1 MDLKVYN
8 FISNR
13 LAQPSEG
20 SSFLGFVRIVALVSV
35 SLGSMAL
42 IISLSVLEGFE
53 KALYDNAVKFTSHIA
68 INSFERKLIL
78 DSENLI
84 SNIKY
89 NVPAIQSIAPVVERQ
104 GLIKFKNT
112 LEAALIRGYNNQND
126 ITDIKSNIVSGTLQF
141 SNKIA
146 KEIVISKRLAD
157 KLNVT
162 LGESIILYSIRETSN
177 GNLAYPDI
185 DKFTIKG
192 IYETGFAKYDDA
204 IVFIPFVTAQNI
216 FQIPPKSAT
225 SIDIMIDNLNNIQF
239 VSEQIQSIIG
249 YKYYTLTVFEI
260 NSSAFAWIE
269 LQKDPIP
276 IVLGLISL
284 VAVSNI
290 LTILLITVV
299 EKTRT
304 IGILRALGL
313 APKHII
319 RIFVFQG
326 LSIAL
331 KGSIIGCSLA
341 FIFSFIQK
349 YFGLINLRGEVYFL
363 DTLPVSINIEHYLT
377 IIVITIILA
386 LVSTFVPAMIASR
399 MNTIQSIRFK

>member
-1 MDLKVYN
+1 MDLKIYN
-8 FISNR
+8 FISKR
-13 LAQPSEG
+13 LAQPSEQ

-53 KALYDNAVKFTSHIA
+53 KALYDNAVKFTSHIT
-68 INSFERKLIL
+68 INAFERKLIHN
-78 DSENLI
+78 SENLI
-84 SNIKY
+84 SDIKS
-89 NVPAIQSIAPVVERQ
+89 NVPAVQSIAPFVERQ
-104 GLIKFKNT
+104 GLLKFKNT
-112 LEAALIRGYNNQND
+112 LEAVLIRGYKTQND
-126 ITDIKSNIVSGTLQF
+126 ITDIKSNLVSGSFQF
-141 SNKIA
+141 SDKSA
-146 KEIVISKRLAD
+146 KEIVISKRMAD
-157 KLNVT
+157 KLKVY
-162 LGESIILYSIRETSN
+162 LGDDIILYSMRESPN
-177 GNLAYPDI
+177 GSLAYPDI
-185 DKFTIKG
+185 DKFKIKG

-204 IVFIPFVTAQNI
+204 IVFIPYLSAQNI
-216 FQIPPKSAT
+216 FQIPPNSAT
-225 SIDIMIDNLNNIQF
+225 SIDVMIDNLNNINF

-284 VAVSNI
+284 VAVSNV
-290 LTILLITVV
+290 LTILLITVI
-299 EKTRT
+299 EKTRS

-331 KGSIIGCSLA
+331 MGNFIGCSLA
-341 FIFSFIQK
+341 LLFSFLQK
-349 YFGLINLRGEVYFL
+349 TFSLINLRGEVYFL
-363 DTLPVSINIEHYLT
+363 DTLPISINIEHYLT
-377 IIVITIILA
+377 IIIITIILA
-386 LVSTFVPAMIASR
+386 LVSTFIPALIASR
-399 MNTIQSIRFK
+399 MNTVQSIRFK

>member
-1 MDLKVYN
+1 MDLNVYN
-8 FISNR
+8 FVSKR
-13 LAQPSEG
+13 LAKPSEE

-42 IISLSVLEGFE
+42 VISHSVLEGFE
-53 KALYDNAVKFTSHIA
+53 KALYENAVKFTSHIA
-68 INSFERKLIL
+68 VNAFERKLIYNS
-78 DSENLI
+78 DNLI
-84 SNIKY
+84 SEIKTNIPDVKF
-89 NVPAIQSIAPVVERQ
+89 IAPVVERQ

-112 LEAALIRGYNNQND
+112 LEAVLIRGYKTQND
-126 ITDIKSNIVSGTLQF
+126 ITDIKSNLVSGTFQF
-141 SNKIA
+141 SNKSA
-146 KEIVISKRLAD
+146 KEIVISKRMAE
-157 KLNVT
+157 KLNVS
-162 LGESIILYSIRETSN
+162 LGDNIILYSMRESSN
-177 GNLAYPDI
+177 GSLAYPDI
-185 DKFTIKG
+185 DKFHIMG

-216 FQIPPKSAT
+216 FQVPPNSAT
-225 SIDIMIDNLNNIQF
+225 SIDIMLNDLRNLDF

-249 YKYYTLTVFEI
+249 YKYYTLSVFEI

-299 EKTRT
+299 EKTRS

-313 APKHII
+313 SRKHII

-326 LSIAL
+326 ISIAL
-331 KGSIIGCSLA
+331 MGNLIGCSLA
-341 FIFSFIQK
+341 FIFSFLQK
-349 YFGLINLRGEVYFL
+349 TFGLINLRGEVYFL

-377 IIVITIILA
+377 IVIATIILA
-386 LVSTFVPAMIASR
+386 LFSTFIPALIASR
-399 MNTIQSIRFK
+399 MNTVQSIRFK